1 MNPGLLAIRKR
12 ASAVSSNTWRYWR
25 IYVTANNG
33 YTYCGVGYTSG
44 QYGFILAATAG
55 GATVLTSLMAYTSET
70 DVYGGFTFANVC
82 TAFNGSWL
90 SNGQAGPWSAH
101 VDLGTAMTL
110 VECRM
115 YTENTSVW
123 PARAP
128 NTFQIQGSSDGV
140 NWSVVKSFSGINNW
154 VAGQSLSFSLV

>member
-12 ASAVSSNTWRYWR
+12 ASAVSPDTWRYWR

-33 YTYCGVGYTSG
+33 DTYCVVGYTSG

-55 GATVLTSLMAYTSET
+55 GATVLTSSMAYTSET
-70 DVYGGFTFANVC
+70 AVYPGDTFASVC
-82 TAFNGSWL
+82 TSLLGTWL

-115 YTENTSVW
+115 YAENASVG

-140 NWSVVKSFSGINNW
+140 NWTVVKSFSGINNW

>member
-33 YTYCGVGYTSG
+33 STYCGVGSTSG
-44 QYGFILAATAG
+44 KYGFILAATAG
-55 GATVLTSLMAYTSET
+55 GATVLTSSMAYTSET
-70 DVYGGFTFANVC
+70 AVYGANNFTAAC
-82 TAFNGSWL
+82 TQLNGMWL

-110 VECRM
+110 VECQM
-115 YTENTSVW
+115 YAVDSSTGPVL
-123 PARAP
+123 AP

-140 NWSVVKSFSGINNW
+140 NWNVVKSFSGINTW
-154 VAGQSLSFSLV
+154 VQGQSLSFSLV

>member
-1 MNPGLLAIRKR
+1 MNPGLLAIKKR
-12 ASAVSSNTWRYWR
+12 SVASSNTWRYWR

-33 YTYCGVGYTSG
+33 DTYCGVGYTSG

-55 GATVLTSLMAYTSET
+55 GATVLTYSMVYTSET
-70 DVYGGFTFANVC
+70 AVYGADTFYFAC
-82 TAFNGSWL
+82 TQLNGTWL
-90 SNGQAGPWSAH
+90 SNGQAGPWSAY

-115 YTENTSVW
+115 YAENASVG

-140 NWSVVKSFSGINNW
+140 NWSVVKSFSGINTW
-154 VAGQSLSFSLV
+154 VQGQSLSFSLV